1 MSVMIW
7 ELQLRVPRSAF
18 GFEIEFFLLF
28 LSLPGWLRFFLASIP
43 SMALLGD
50 KRSDRAQ
57 NHVCHRENK
66 VHDRVFYRNDN
77 LDELKLALL
86 SFICC
91 GVHWKSQQPTGYGFQ
106 EFLQKHSKVLIEKK
120 SVLTAVERYMVVSIR
135 LAHLAG
141 SCSMTQHSDF
151 KIVSQWPLYESVWIW
166 KRSSQLWTPLRW
178 YWKWGLKKI
187 HTFTDLKATLASSS
201 NGFKISVRLA

>member
-1 MSVMIW
+1 MFLISARDFESLKDEIVSSHRYSLAKSVIPECVDLWWCRFVVMSVMIW

-77 LDELKLALL
+77 LDELKLALF

-106 EFLQKHSKVLIEKK
+106 EFLQKCSKEKW
-120 SVLTAVERYMVVSIR
+120 L
-135 LAHLAG
+135 
-141 SCSMTQHSDF
+141 
-151 KIVSQWPLYESVWIW
+151 LYPGD
-166 KRSSQLWTPLRW
+166 K
-178 YWKWGLKKI
+178 YW
-187 HTFTDLKATLASSS
+187 
-201 NGFKISVRLA
+201 

>member
-1 MSVMIW
+1 M
-7 ELQLRVPRSAF
+7 
-18 GFEIEFFLLF
+18 LLD

-91 GVHWKSQQPTGYGFQ
+91 GVHWKSQQPTGYGLQ
-106 EFLQKHSKVLIEKK
+106 EFLQKYSKEK
-120 SVLTAVERYMVVSIR
+120 
-135 LAHLAG
+135 
-141 SCSMTQHSDF
+141 
-151 KIVSQWPLYESVWIW
+151 
-166 KRSSQLWTPLRW
+166 
-178 YWKWGLKKI
+178 
-187 HTFTDLKATLASSS
+187 
-201 NGFKISVRLA
+201 

>member
-1 MSVMIW
+1 
-7 ELQLRVPRSAF
+7 
-18 GFEIEFFLLF
+18 
-28 LSLPGWLRFFLASIP
+28 
-43 SMALLGD
+43 MALLGD

-86 SFICC
+86 SFIRC

-120 SVLTAVERYMVVSIR
+120 SVLTAVERYMVESIR

-151 KIVSQWPLYESVWIW
+151 KIVSQ
-166 KRSSQLWTPLRW
+166 
-178 YWKWGLKKI
+178 
-187 HTFTDLKATLASSS
+187 
-201 NGFKISVRLA
+201 